1 MIYVQTGRESAAS
14 AHTLPHPHIPYLV
27 LVPVPQA
34 VYHVQ
39 YTRANSVHMLFHK
52 EGSYSVFSTTLLYV
66 SLLIR
71 DYGEMFSPYRPSNF
85 IKHLHPHIQMTFI
98 KIHLLRDPCLRAG
111 KTRWRCV
118 TAWMMKFCCGILTLW
133 LSSANHRLSI
143 YVAYQHQWSKKN
155 IVWVIRTSISPGGCS
170 LTGIMGSNPAG
181 GMDVCLLWTFCVVR

>member
-111 KTRWRCV
+111 KTR
-118 TAWMMKFCCGILTLW
+118 
-133 LSSANHRLSI
+133 
-143 YVAYQHQWSKKN
+143 
-155 IVWVIRTSISPGGCS
+155 
-170 LTGIMGSNPAG
+170 
-181 GMDVCLLWTFCVVR
+181 